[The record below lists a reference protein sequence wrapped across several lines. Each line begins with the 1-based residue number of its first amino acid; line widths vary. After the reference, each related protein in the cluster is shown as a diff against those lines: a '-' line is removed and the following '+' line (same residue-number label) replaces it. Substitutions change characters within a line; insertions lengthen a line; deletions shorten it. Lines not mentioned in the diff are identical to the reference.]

1 MNTVATVMG
10 HTMSGAGRRGKAR
23 RRLRCGPPIGQYRTM
38 GTTTERF
45 FIDRAEPADL
55 GAVMELERSSFASGI
70 VEDEAV
76 FRARMETF
84 PAGFVLLRDAET
96 GAAAGYLCA
105 ERWAADPGD
114 DAGGF
119 ALGHD
124 PAERCAP
131 DGPVLYT
138 ASMAVSPAYRG
149 AGLGAL
155 LFSRGR
161 ERILEEAQGI
171 EAELLIVNEDWTGA
185 RRIYERAGFAARAAL
200 SAFFAAPDGTRRAAI
215 VMERGARRLGLTAPD
230 RSINLAWG
238 GPE

>member
-23 RRLRCGPPIGQYRTM
+23 RRLHGGPPIGHYRPM
-38 GTTTERF
+38 RPTTERF
-45 FIDRAEPADL
+45 IIDRAEPADL
-55 GAVMELERSSFASGI
+55 GAVMELERSSFAAGV

-84 PAGFVLLRDAET
+84 PEGFVILRDAES

-105 ERWAADPGD
+105 ERWEADPGD
-114 DAGGF
+114 EAGGF

-124 PAERCAP
+124 PAEHYAP

-161 ERILEEAQGI
+161 ERILQAAPGI
-171 EAELLIVNEDWTGA
+171 DSELLIVNEDWTGA
-185 RRIYERAGFAARAAL
+185 RRIYERAGFTARAAL

-215 VMERGARRLGLTAPD
+215 VMERGARR
-230 RSINLAWG
+230 G
-238 GPE
+238 GAY

>member
-1 MNTVATVMG
+1 
-10 HTMSGAGRRGKAR
+10 
-23 RRLRCGPPIGQYRTM
+23 M

-45 FIDRAEPADL
+45 IIDRAETADL

-84 PAGFVLLRDAET
+84 SAGFILLRDAET
-96 GAAAGYLCA
+96 GDVAGYLCA

-114 DAGGF
+114 DADCF
-119 ALGHD
+119 SLGHD
-124 PAERCAP
+124 PAARYSP

-149 AGLGAL
+149 SGLGAL

-161 ERILEEAQGI
+161 ERIMAAAPGI
-171 EAELLIVNEDWTGA
+171 DSELLIVNEDWAGA
-185 RRIYERAGFAARAAL
+185 RRIYERAGFAARGSL
-200 SAFFAAPDGTRRAAI
+200 PAFFAAPDGTRRTAI
-215 VMERGARRLGLTAPD
+215 VMERWARTASVD
-230 RSINLAWG
+230 GSG
-238 GPE
+238 SVH